1 MSVREGERDAQQT
14 CTVVVVVAEA
24 DPLLLGL
31 LGPPDFRRAFG
42 CDQELSSH
50 DSGTFVTFFTAIV
63 VLDADPISSVA
74 TNLEVSSAATNLEV
88 SSAATNLGDSVSSS
102 VSISSV

>member
-1 MSVREGERDAQQT
+1 MSVREGERDAQET

-42 CDQELSSH
+42 CDQQLSSH
-50 DSGTFVTFFTAIV
+50 DSGTFVTLFTAIV

-74 TNLEVSSAATNLEV
+74 TNLGVSSV
-88 SSAATNLGDSVSSS
+88 ATNLGDSVSSS